1 MEVILFELGSLKI
14 LIFEPYHSA
23 FFSFPYI
30 FPRVN
35 SVIVKT
41 HEPTKRTWNR
51 VPNKF
56 TDRSDMLHRVTE
68 VNLQIPQPTGQ

>member
-1 MEVILFELGSLKI
+1 MEVILFELGIGSLKI

-41 HEPTKRTWNR
+41 HEPTKKNLES
-51 VPNKF
+51 
-56 TDRSDMLHRVTE
+56 RS
-68 VNLQIPQPTGQ
+68 

>member
-41 HEPTKRTWNR
+41 HEPTK
-51 VPNKF
+51 K
-56 TDRSDMLHRVTE
+56 
-68 VNLQIPQPTGQ
+68 NLESSS